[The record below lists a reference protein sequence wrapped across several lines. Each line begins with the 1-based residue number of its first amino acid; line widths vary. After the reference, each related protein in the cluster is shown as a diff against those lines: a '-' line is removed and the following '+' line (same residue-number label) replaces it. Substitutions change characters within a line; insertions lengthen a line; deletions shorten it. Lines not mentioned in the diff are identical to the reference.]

1 MPYQVRAGSLTIV
14 AINSAEALRV
24 FEALSTHSDER
35 VSIRDM
41 DGLEIDPERI
51 RSVSQPRE

>member
-1 MPYQVRAGSLTIV
+1 MPYQVKAGSLTIV

-24 FEALSTHSDER
+24 FEALSTASDER

-51 RSVSQPRE
+51 RSVSQAVE

>member
-24 FEALSTHSDER
+24 FEALSTHCDEH

-51 RSVSQPRE
+51 RSACRPTE

>member
-1 MPYQVRAGSLTIV
+1 MAYQVKAGSLTIV

-24 FEALSTHSDER
+24 FESLRAHCDEP

-51 RSVSQPRE
+51 RSVSEPQD

>member
-1 MPYQVRAGSLTIV
+1 MPYQVKAGSLTIV

-24 FEALSTHSDER
+24 FESLSVDCDER

-41 DGLEIDPERI
+41 DGFEIDPERI
-51 RSVSQPRE
+51 RSFSPPTE